1 MTSRLAEFVDPEGAA
16 VVVIDVQNSFCHPRG
31 RYAKAGNDVSVYGR
45 LAERIQ
51 GFLEEARRLGV
62 RVIFVRGSGD
72 SWTHMQTADQLNGRG
87 LVPYGSEA
95 KGEAALA
102 QVGLGYGDAWEWD
115 FYLVAPEGDEPVV
128 PKDRYSAFI
137 GTDLDLIL
145 RSQGIK
151 TLILTGLAGNVC
163 VESTARDGY
172 MIGYRI
178 IFTSDCTESRS
189 PEVQKGALVNIDKFY
204 GTVAT
209 SQQVVEAWQEV
220 AVPVPVRIQRT
231 P

>member
-1 MTSRLAEFVDPEGAA
+1 MMSRLADFVDPKQAA
-16 VVVIDVQNSFCHPRG
+16 VVVIDVQNSFCHPEG

-51 GFLEEARRLGV
+51 GFLGDARRLGA

-72 SWTHMQTADQLNGRG
+72 SWTHMETAEQLNGRG

-95 KGEAALA
+95 TGESALA
-102 QVGLGYGDAWEWD
+102 KVGRGYDDPWEWD
-115 FYLVAPEGDEPVV
+115 FYLVGPQGDEPVV
-128 PKDRYSAFI
+128 SKDRYSAFI

-163 VESTARDGY
+163 VESTARDGF
-172 MIGYRI
+172 MMGYRI
-178 IFTSDCTESRS
+178 VFTSNCTESRS
-189 PEVQKGALVNIDKFY
+189 PEVQRGALLNIDKFY
-204 GTVAT
+204 GTVVT
-209 SQQVVEAWQEV
+209 SQEVLEAWQG
-220 AVPVPVRIQRT
+220 AVVPVRGQKT
-231 P
+231 A